1 MRLDRIALLFSVVAL
16 MVSTG
21 ILYRAQH
28 RFNDAVLRFQEL
40 TNARIEQLEQRC
52 PR

>member
-16 MVSTG
+16 MVSSG
-21 ILYRAQH
+21 VAYHAQR
-28 RFNDAVLRFQEL
+28 RFNDAVLRFQEV
-40 TNARIEQLEQRC
+40 TNERIQQLEQRC